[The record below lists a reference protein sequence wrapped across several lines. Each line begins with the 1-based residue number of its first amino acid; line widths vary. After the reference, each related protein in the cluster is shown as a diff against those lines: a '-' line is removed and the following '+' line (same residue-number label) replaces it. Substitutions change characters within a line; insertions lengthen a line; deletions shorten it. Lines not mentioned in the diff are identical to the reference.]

1 MKKIKN
7 ILCIL
12 LACAIWLYGIYH
24 GVEEQKIKQ
33 YLQQQLYIAE
43 GELDVASEHLQLER
57 ENSRELAAQLR
68 SANESLDQANEVILT
83 LKHTEY
89 QLVYLGDFKL
99 THYCCEKRNHICGTG
114 DGITATGTQVT
125 AGRTIAVDPKVIPY
139 GSEVYIEGYGFRT
152 AEDTGGAIKGNH
164 IDIAVDTHED
174 TNDFGV
180 KSGGV
185 WLLVRKNY

>member
-7 ILCIL
+7 IICIL

-33 YLQQQLYIAE
+33 HLQQQLYIAE
-43 GELDVASEHLQLER
+43 DELDVASENLQLER
-57 ENSRELAAQLR
+57 EKSRELAAQLR
-68 SANESLDQANEVILT
+68 SANKSLDQANEDILA
-83 LKHTEY
+83 LKHTKY
-89 QLVYLGDFKL
+89 QWVYLGDFKL

-114 DGITATGTQVT
+114 DGVTATGTQVT

-164 IDIAVDTHED
+164 IDIAVGVHEEA
-174 TNDFGV
+174 NDFGV

-185 WLLVRKNY
+185 WLLVRKNP